1 MNSKIRF
8 AIELTDDIKQLVQKN
23 YSGFI
28 MAETSHIQSDIS
40 DEAKINQLIKALEHY
55 KESLEHNISVLTLMQ
70 KSN

>member
-1 MNSKIRF
+1 MDSKIRF
-8 AIELTDDIKQLVQKN
+8 AIELIDDIKQLVQKN

-28 MAETSHIQSDIS
+28 MAETSHIQNDIS